1 MITSKERLLKVI
13 NELPNNDLEK
23 VLDFAESL
31 AQSHAYWTKPNES
44 SFDFWDDAI
53 EHEIWNNI

>member
-1 MITSKERLLKVI
+1 MLTSKERLLKI
-13 NELPNNDLEK
+13 IDEIPDNDLEK

-31 AQSHAYWTKPNES
+31 TQSHAYWAKTSE

>member
-1 MITSKERLLKVI
+1 MTSKERLLKI
-13 NELPNNDLEK
+13 IDEIPDNDIEI

-31 AQSHAYWTKPNES
+31 THSHGYWTKPTDS